1 MALNLTQGAARE
13 AIAAADVAMLRR
25 GGVLVDDPR
34 RERPRYFDGRFLA
47 ARDLIR
53 DQQYFLAREADLGR
67 AAGSGVASGLH
78 VQVGSTPQ
86 SLQLG
91 AGQGITP
98 AGELVLLPHDLP
110 LNLADIPQTEQLSA
124 RFGLGR
130 LPVAPLRS
138 RTGLFVLALRPV
150 EFTANPVGAYPTA
163 LTGARTVEDGDV
175 IEATA
180 VVLVPWQD
188 DGAADA
194 LDARRGRA
202 ARSIFTQD
210 IGAATSANLLPL
222 AMLALQGNSLVW
234 LDEAMLRRELG
245 ADRGD
250 LPGLGFSPRALRLA
264 HLLQHQDHLAD
275 VVAQVDGRPF
285 AAATRFPALPPAG
298 PLPPGVINPAD
309 FTQRYFPPEVDAD
322 FSIIPE
328 DELPALV
335 EESLALP
342 AIDFLASEAAL
353 DLTAV
358 LVLAPV
364 PRAEFRSVLARL
376 SSRSRPLKPAAPNR
390 LAQQKPLQIL
400 QRLRLPLPLD
410 LADPANPSDAEWM
423 RLARLP
429 SLWFVRRR
437 NLAYR
442 DDMAGAPVVVSGR
455 NEWAVEDAVRA
466 RLTTLGLGA
475 ALHRVLGAASSQAA
489 AGVFS
494 LLATPQLAASATLTA
509 ASLGALAARIAPPAP
524 AAGAGSAT
532 EAAAA
537 AGPAAG
543 PIGRGGSAA
552 GIARAD
558 VLAVGAEIAS
568 GTVGRGLTRLEQA
581 SPRPVTRT
589 ALINLAS
596 NDAWRRLDAAAAGA
610 APAAL
615 PQMATRLRRGA
626 AAERALEAVPGRQ
639 AQATVTAKRAA
650 RQQAEQASE
659 KIRQQTA
666 RQTGQQTAQQTGQQ
680 TIRPVTKPAAGQKAQ
695 AKAGPMAKAPAK
707 ATKPTKPSP

>member
-1 MALNLTQGAARE
+1 MALNPTQGAARDP
-13 AIAAADVAMLRR
+13 IAAADVAALRR
-25 GGVLVDDPR
+25 GGVLVEDPR

-53 DQQYFLAREADLGR
+53 DQQYFLTREADLGR
-67 AAGSGVASGLH
+67 AAGSGVAHGLQ
-78 VQVGSTPQ
+78 VQAGATPQ
-86 SLQLG
+86 SLRVA

-98 AGELVLLPHDLP
+98 AGELVLLPQDLP
-110 LNLADIPQTEQLSA
+110 LNLADIPQAEQLSV
-124 RFGLGR
+124 RFGLAR
-130 LPVAPLRS
+130 LPAAPMRS

-150 EFTANPVGAYPTA
+150 EFTANPVGAYPTSLA
-163 LTGARTVEDGDV
+163 GARTVEDGDV

-180 VVLVPWQD
+180 VVLLPWQD

-202 ARSIFTQD
+202 ARSVFTQD
-210 IGAATSANLLPL
+210 GSAAASANLLPL

-234 LDEAMLRRELG
+234 LDEAMVRRELG

-250 LPGLGFSPRALRLA
+250 RPGLGFSPRALRLA

-275 VVAQVDGRPF
+275 VVAQFNGRPF
-285 AAATRFPALPPAG
+285 AAATQFPALPPAG
-298 PLPPGVINPAD
+298 PLPPGVINPID
-309 FTQRYFPPEVDAD
+309 FTQRYFPPEVDVD

-342 AIDFLASEAAL
+342 PIDFLASEAAL

-358 LVLAPV
+358 LLLAPV
-364 PRAEFRSVLARL
+364 PRADFRSVLARL

-429 SLWFVRRR
+429 TLWFVRRR

-442 DDMAGAPVVVSGR
+442 DDLAGAPVAVSGR
-455 NEWAVEDAVRA
+455 NERLVEDEVRE
-466 RLTTLGLGA
+466 RISTLGLGD
-475 ALHRVLGAASSQAA
+475 ALARVLGAASSQAA

-494 LLATPQLAASATLTA
+494 LLATPQMVASATLTA
-509 ASLGALAARIAPPAP
+509 ASLGALAARIAPVAAHP
-524 AAGAGSAT
+524 AGASVGGVSG
-532 EAAAA
+532 AAAA
-537 AGPAAG
+537 P
-543 PIGRGGSAA
+543 R
-552 GIARAD
+552 GIARTD
-558 VLAVGAEIAS
+558 VLAVGAELAG
-568 GTVGRGLTRLEQA
+568 GTTGRGLARLAQA
-581 SPRPVTRT
+581 SPRPVSRS

-596 NDAWRRLDAAAAGA
+596 NDAWRRLDAAALAA
-610 APAAL
+610 APALL
-615 PQMATRLRRGA
+615 PQLASRLRRGA
-626 AAERALEAVPGRQ
+626 AAERVVVTLPVAPPAAVVAAAPPGQ
-639 AQATVTAKRAA
+639 AA
-650 RQQAEQASE
+650 
-659 KIRQQTA
+659 
-666 RQTGQQTAQQTGQQ
+666 
-680 TIRPVTKPAAGQKAQ
+680 KPAKP
-695 AKAGPMAKAPAK
+695 AKAGKATQAVKAPKPAKAPPVAGGGS
-707 ATKPTKPSP
+707 T